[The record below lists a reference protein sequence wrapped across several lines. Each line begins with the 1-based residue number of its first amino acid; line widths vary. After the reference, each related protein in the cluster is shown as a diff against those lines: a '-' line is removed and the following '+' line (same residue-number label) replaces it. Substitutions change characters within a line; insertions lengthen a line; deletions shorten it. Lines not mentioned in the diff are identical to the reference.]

1 MDIRL
6 DKYISDFT
14 ELTRSEAKK
23 AIRDGRVRV
32 NGETA
37 RKPNAKLSFSDSV
50 FMGEE
55 EVVGER
61 YQYIMFNKPAGVVSA
76 TVDRDETTVVEYVRS
91 RSPRHLA
98 KDLFP
103 MGRLDKDTRG
113 LLVLTNDGDM
123 AHRLLSPARHVPKKY
138 YVVLDVELNSTDVEQ
153 MRSGL
158 DIGEKHLTKPAHM
171 EIISG
176 NECFLT
182 ITEGK
187 YHQIKRMFRCLGKT
201 VVGLK
206 RVEMAGLKL
215 DESLAEGEWRFL
227 TEEEIEYL
235 KTL

>member
-1 MDIRL
+1 
-6 DKYISDFT
+6 
-14 ELTRSEAKK
+14 
-23 AIRDGRVRV
+23 
-32 NGETA
+32 
-37 RKPNAKLSFSDSV
+37 
-50 FMGEE
+50 MGEE

-138 YVVLDVELNSTDVEQ
+138 YVV
-153 MRSGL
+153 
-158 DIGEKHLTKPAHM
+158 AHM